1 MKVDGSM
8 AVMIG
13 ALVSLAIMFI
23 IFKLESGF

>member
-23 IFKLESGF
+23 IFKLESGI